1 MGKKLEPVCLQAEL
15 PWYAASPRLDLIAI
29 AARLTDEYLMAHEAA
44 FKLALDLGLI
54 HEDKE

>member
-15 PWYAASPRLDLIAI
+15 PWHATEPRLDLIAI

-44 FKLALDLGLI
+44 FKLA
-54 HEDKE
+54 